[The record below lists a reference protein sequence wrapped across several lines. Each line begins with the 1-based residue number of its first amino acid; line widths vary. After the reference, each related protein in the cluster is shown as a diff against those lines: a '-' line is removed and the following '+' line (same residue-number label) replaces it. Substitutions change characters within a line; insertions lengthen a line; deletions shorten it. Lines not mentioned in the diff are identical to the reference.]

1 MYFSIDRIT
10 GLTRYCTRKEIV
22 STNVHLFGQ
31 QAFLT
36 YGLMEYG
43 SIYGFCLARPA
54 ESDPC
59 SVAWVVPLLPAP
71 AR

>member
-1 MYFSIDRIT
+1 MVCEKSAWTMLY
-10 GLTRYCTRKEIV
+10 K
-22 STNVHLFGQ
+22 
-31 QAFLT
+31 
-36 YGLMEYG
+36 G
-43 SIYGFCLARPA
+43 SPEGFRLARPA